1 VLGHAAALHAFKQA
15 HLRLATRQAM
25 HSCARNP
32 YEIDAGEAF
41 HDPDGYDLDAKWA
54 PTELA
59 STNFIRVV
67 YHSLADKGEAK
78 KTLLKRI
85 LHRS

>member
-1 VLGHAAALHAFKQA
+1 
-15 HLRLATRQAM
+15 
-25 HSCARNP
+25 
-32 YEIDAGEAF
+32 
-41 HDPDGYDLDAKWA
+41 
-54 PTELA
+54 
-59 STNFIRVV
+59 VV